1 MSLKGFPNQKK
12 PTQTLT
18 GYTSEQSHNKSD
30 FVTVQPTSSDR
41 FGLDSVQLGLFRIHP
56 TPKTATPVA
65 AEPKRIIT
73 STAHGASKGDV
84 VRFLDTAV
92 NANFE
97 AAILTV
103 PDANTII
110 LASETPLNIIGTDTF
125 YILRYVT
132 PRYDVTG
139 ATISTVVQ
147 GPVSFNLNAVPT
159 EVSLDTS
166 TPSNSIPLP
175 IINLNPDGTKVTPA
189 TAANQTAQSTLIGA
203 VTETAPGTD
212 TASSGLNGRLQ
223 RVAQRITSLIG
234 LLPTALGST
243 TSANSLAVTQ
253 STEDIARQGILT
265 ETPPAT
271 DTASSGQNGRLQRI
285 AQRLTTLIGL
295 FPTALGSQAAASSL
309 GVALS
314 SEDVARQGI
323 ITETAPATDTA
334 SSGINGRLQRIA
346 QRLTSLI
353 ALLPAS
359 LGQKAMAASLAVT
372 VASDQTSI
380 PVSISDVAASSTI
393 TTQNLVPAGTA
404 TANSAILSGQLNGQ
418 STINIQVTGAYTG
431 ALSLQ
436 GTLNNTN
443 WVTIGGLV
451 FTDVGNGTQTA
462 TIPSAATS
470 IYQADCAGF
479 SAVRVTA
486 LGAVTGTATITIRAS
501 AAAGLVGLDLSL
513 PAGANI
519 IGTLTANQTVNAAQI
534 NGVAPLMGAG
544 SDGTGS
550 QRVTHASGATGTLA
564 NVASSATTTTL
575 LAASTSRL
583 GATITNEST
592 SILYLKFGGTASA
605 TSYTVQI
612 VGGGYYEL
620 PGPHIYNGIIDG
632 IWASANG
639 NARVTSW

>member
-1 MSLKGFPNQKK
+1 MESFINGGKPEYLTVFRRDGSARTAGAITKSSGGFTIADTATTAKIGDVYK
-12 PTQTLT
+12 AETASTALMI
-18 GYTSEQSHNKSD
+18 YKEYRVID
-30 FVTVQPTSSDR
+30 VTVNSFT
-41 FGLDSVQLGLFRIHP
+41 I
-56 TPKTATPVA
+56 
-65 AEPKRIIT
+65 
-73 STAHGASKGDV
+73 ASK
-84 VRFLDTAV
+84 
-92 NANFE
+92 
-97 AAILTV
+97 
-103 PDANTII
+103 DAPT
-110 LASETPLNIIGTDTF
+110 TGDTF
-125 YILRYVT
+125 FILGPIT
-132 PRYDVTG
+132 PRTDSSGSPLIT
-139 ATISTVVQ
+139 
-147 GPVSFNLNAVPT
+147 
-159 EVSLDTS
+159 LDTS
-166 TPSNSIPLP
+166 LLATGAKQDTGNVSLATIAGK
-175 IINLNPDGTKVTPA
+175 DFA
-189 TAANQTAQSTLIGA
+189 TAAKQDGQSVLLGP
-203 VTETAPGTD
+203 VTETAPATD
-212 TASSGLNGRLQ
+212 IASSGLNGRLQ

-243 TSANSLAVTQ
+243 TAANSLAVTQ

-265 ETPPAT
+265 ETAPAS

-285 AQRLTTLIGL
+285 AQRLTSLIGL

-404 TANSAILSGQLNGQ
+404 TASSAILSGQLNGQ
-418 STINIQVTGAYTG
+418 STINIQVTGVYTG